1 LLAFSPAACWRKTSY
16 PFLHANRIETP
27 TLFMCGEKDF
37 NVPLINSEQMYQALR
52 SLNVPT
58 QLVIYPGQNHGLSK
72 PSYIQDRLERMI
84 DWYGHYLGTGSD

>member
-1 LLAFSPAACWRKTSY
+1 
-16 PFLHANRIETP
+16 
-27 TLFMCGEKDF
+27 MVGELDW

-58 QLVIYPGQNHGLSK
+58 QLVVYPGEHHGLSK

-84 DWYGHYLGTGSD
+84 DWYAKYMGPGSDRVSSSN

>member
-1 LLAFSPAACWRKTSY
+1 
-16 PFLHANRIETP
+16 
-27 TLFMCGEKDF
+27 MCGEKDF

-58 QLVIYPGQNHGLSK
+58 QMVIYPGQNHGLSK

-84 DWYGHYLGTGSD
+84 EWYGRYLGPEIVLGAN